1 MTKGIGYRLEELF
14 RRDRGKMVG
23 YVAKN
28 LADEPHRDAE
38 DVVMEVISR
47 LFEAAD
53 PAVPVERLASYLFAA
68 LRNRIVDLLRSRRE
82 PMLPY
87 DDEITEIAGMSAR
100 DDEPPDREERYAALY
115 AAIDRLRPDEK
126 ALVVATELEG
136 RSFRELADEWDIPIG
151 TLLSRKKRALDK
163 IKKDLTTGGNDHVH
177 A

>member
-1 MTKGIGYRLEELF
+1 MAKGIGYRLEELF

-23 YVAKN
+23 YVSKN

-53 PAVPVERLASYLFAA
+53 PAAPVERTASYVFAA
-68 LRNRIVDLLRSRRE
+68 LRNRIVDLLRSRRG
-82 PMLPY
+82 PSFPY
-87 DDEITEIAGMSAR
+87 DE
-100 DDEPPDREERYAALY
+100 DDPGLTALIESNDPFEREERYAALY

-126 ALVVATELEG
+126 AIVVATEFEG
-136 RSFRELADEWDIPIG
+136 RPFRELADEWDIPIG